1 MLCTSQGL
9 SMASASPVTSSYTQ
23 AAGKQFSCLTGGGSS
38 SNGPV
43 ELSSQSFQP
52 LVSLPSAPMS
62 FATSPVTS
70 AMNGGA
76 WCPDSGASHHVTY
89 DQSNLQSGVPY
100 AAGTT
105 LHQQSFPLLVSQSV
119 PGSTSS
125 VPPVNLQESTTSL
138 TCESSSEGL
147 PLSSPIVDSQ
157 QNVDNSGLERPLEP
171 ELVSCPGAE
180 ILSSARAEP
189 CPASPGGLLESQP
202 VESQAAEPCPASPGG
217 LLESQP
223 VESQV
228 VSPCVVTTQH
238 NVVESV
244 LEGSLEPEPEPSLVD
259 GVSNHEQSEASQ
271 QSARVQDDSFQL
283 ESVAEQSDS
292 FRQTVVVP
300 TVNNDLN
307 VHSMVTR
314 SKSGIS
320 KSARLE
326 KQGNVRVREESYPM
340 ENSGEFPAGLRIL
353 IVDDDITC
361 LFILETMLRKLRY
374 QVTKC
379 QQARQALALLREDET
394 RFDIVLCDLHMP
406 GMDGLKLLEII
417 GLEMD
422 LPVVMMSSDD
432 EKGVVMKGIF
442 HGACDYL
449 LKPIQMESVR
459 LIWQHIV
466 RRRKNKLLDFQLPA
480 NNMPVKDEGISQS
493 LKRSRENEE
502 EDRDSNEGVS
512 SNEVTTTKKR
522 RVIWTQELHEIFVA
536 ALNQLDHETEKAY
549 PKKILERM
557 QAMNVTGLSRAH
569 IASHLQKYR
578 LHLQKGVQSST
589 HPSADHRGVNPLFEQ
604 VSSSRRFNRHF
615 QSTAGSSPH
624 QLPLQ
629 NLVISTQQPSIF
641 DRANGIRYTGLS
653 HDQLS
658 NNIYDLVVPESTHCL
673 PTELSLHDLSQANLL
688 FQNNVAILNEEE
700 LYRNIGGNVAE
711 LAYPISD
718 GGALIY

>member
-1 MLCTSQGL
+1 MVKMLQ
-9 SMASASPVTSSYTQ
+9 
-23 AAGKQFSCLTGGGSS
+23 
-38 SNGPV
+38 
-43 ELSSQSFQP
+43 
-52 LVSLPSAPMS
+52 
-62 FATSPVTS
+62 
-70 AMNGGA
+70 
-76 WCPDSGASHHVTY
+76 W
-89 DQSNLQSGVPY
+89 
-100 AAGTT
+100 
-105 LHQQSFPLLVSQSV
+105 
-119 PGSTSS
+119 
-125 VPPVNLQESTTSL
+125 
-138 TCESSSEGL
+138 
-147 PLSSPIVDSQ
+147 
-157 QNVDNSGLERPLEP
+157 
-171 ELVSCPGAE
+171 
-180 ILSSARAEP
+180 
-189 CPASPGGLLESQP
+189 
-202 VESQAAEPCPASPGG
+202 
-217 LLESQP
+217 
-223 VESQV
+223 
-228 VSPCVVTTQH
+228 
-238 NVVESV
+238 
-244 LEGSLEPEPEPSLVD
+244 
-259 GVSNHEQSEASQ
+259 
-271 QSARVQDDSFQL
+271 
-283 ESVAEQSDS
+283 
-292 FRQTVVVP
+292 
-300 TVNNDLN
+300 
-307 VHSMVTR
+307 
-314 SKSGIS
+314 
-320 KSARLE
+320 RL
-326 KQGNVRVREESYPM
+326 VREVGVALKVMGIGRWMLGLFRYLM
-340 ENSGEFPAGLRIL
+340 ENSGDYDGEFPVGLRIL

-432 EKGVVMKGIF
+432 AKGVVLKGII

-466 RRRKNKLLDFQLPA
+466 RRRKHKLRDFQLPA
-480 NNMPVKDEGISQS
+480 NNMPVKDEAISQS
-493 LKRSRENEE
+493 LKRLRENEE
-502 EDRDSNEGVS
+502 EDRDSNEEES

-589 HPSADHRGVNPLFEQ
+589 HPSADHRDVNPLLKQ
-604 VSSSRRFNRHF
+604 VSSSCQFNRHF

-629 NLVISTQQPSIF
+629 NLVISTPQPSIF
-641 DRANGIRYTGLS
+641 DRANENLYTGLS

-658 NNIYDLVVPESTHCL
+658 NNIYDSVVPESTHCL
-673 PTELSLHDLSQANLL
+673 PTELSFHDLSQANLL

-700 LYRNIGGNVAE
+700 LYRNIEGNVAE